1 MANDLVAS
9 MVLAIWLYLLAG
21 RGGFWLS
28 AERDDDAPSPAQPP
42 PDAAWPAVTAI
53 VPARD
58 EAASIGETVAS
69 LLRQDYAGA
78 LRVIVVDDQSRD
90 ATAQVARE
98 AAANAGNAD
107 RLVVLSGDT
116 LPAGWTGKLWAQ
128 QQGVT
133 FVDERPEKP
142 AYLLF
147 TDADIVYSPDVLSQL
162 VARAQAKSLVLA
174 SLMVKLRCE
183 SFAERLFIPAFI
195 FFFQMLYPFSWANDP
210 RRATAAAAG
219 GCMLVRRETLRDAG
233 GLAAI
238 RGALIDDCALAKL
251 LKARGPIWIGLTERV
266 HSIRAY
272 PAVVDIRRM
281 VSRTAYA
288 QLHYSPLLLAG
299 TIAGLALTYLA
310 PVALALFADGIAQFL
325 GIFVW
330 ASMALAFRPTS
341 RFYGVSAFWG
351 LALPAIAAIYMAF
364 TLDSAYQHARG
375 RGGMWKGRAQ
385 AKVSEIAMSDAG
397 KSDAGN
403 WRSGKGHRD
412 ENFPVA
418 SWLIQARFRPPILAF
433 YNFVRTADDIADH
446 ATLKS
451 EEKLALLDRLD
462 AGLTGKNDED
472 AVAVRL
478 REALAE
484 RNLSPKHAQDLL
496 AAFKLDVTKLR
507 YRDWDDLIGYCSLS
521 AMPVGRFVCDVHGE
535 SRSVWPANDALCAA
549 LQIINH
555 LQDCKADYLNLN
567 RVYVPLDAIAAS
579 GASVETLGEPMAPPA
594 LLDCL
599 HALARRT
606 ESLLSE
612 SDIFPLLIS
621 DLRLGLEV
629 SVINTLA
636 HRLTRMLISRDPL
649 AESVHLKIPA
659 VAGLT
664 MAGIFM
670 GASRRFGRRLSAAP
684 EKPRGA

>member
-1 MANDLVAS
+1 MWEKPIALLFC
-9 MVLAIWLYLLAG
+9 LA
-21 RGGFWLS
+21 
-28 AERDDDAPSPAQPP
+28 
-42 PDAAWPAVTAI
+42 
-53 VPARD
+53 ARCP
-58 EAASIGETVAS
+58 
-69 LLRQDYAGA
+69 
-78 LRVIVVDDQSRD
+78 
-90 ATAQVARE
+90 
-98 AAANAGNAD
+98 
-107 RLVVLSGDT
+107 
-116 LPAGWTGKLWAQ
+116 PAGPASCGRSNRAWRLSTKQ
-128 QQGVT
+128 
-133 FVDERPEKP
+133 PNPP

-147 TDADIVYSPDVLSQL
+147 TDADIVYGPEALSRL
-162 VARAQAKSLVLA
+162 VARAQPKGLVLA

-195 FFFQMLYPFSWANDP
+195 FFFQMLYPFAWANDP

-219 GCMLVRRETLRDAG
+219 GCMLVRRDTLRDAG

-251 LKARGPIWIGLTERV
+251 LKAHGPIWIGLTERV
-266 HSIRAY
+266 RSIRAY
-272 PAVVDIRRM
+272 PAVADIRRM

-288 QLHYSPLLLAG
+288 QLRYSPLLLAG
-299 TIAGLALTYLA
+299 TIVGLALTYLA

-330 ASMALAFRPTS
+330 ASMALAFRPTL
-341 RFYGVSAFWG
+341 RFYGLSAFWG
-351 LALPAIAAIYMAF
+351 LALPAIAAIVYGLYAGF
-364 TLDSAYQHARG
+364 RLSAGARARRHVEG
-375 RGGMWKGRAQ
+375 PRASQ
-385 AKVSEIAMSDAG
+385 CFGIAMSDAG

-403 WRSGKGHRD
+403 WRSGKGHRN

-418 SWLIQARFRPPILAF
+418 SWLIQARHRPPILAF

-446 ATLKS
+446 ATLKP

-462 AGLTGKNDED
+462 AGLTGKSDED

-478 REALAE
+478 RDALAE

-567 RVYVPLDAIAAS
+567 RVYVPLDALAAC
-579 GASVETLGEPMAPPA
+579 GATVEALGAPRASPA

-599 HALARRT
+599 HALAART
-606 ESLLSE
+606 ERLLSE
-612 SDIFPLLIS
+612 SDVVSAPDQRLASRPRSFRHQHAGASS
-621 DLRLGLEV
+621 DAHADDARSAHRSRPSESSRRGRPDDGRHLCGRVEAARPAFVRDGGKTAGCLSECPTFASSRARLGQLV
-629 SVINTLA
+629 LQRHADSAPRAARSHVRDLLVLPRRRRYRRRSRAARTAARGLA
-636 HRLTRMLISRDPL
+636 ALARGHRRALQRRAAASSQR
-649 AESVHLKIPA
+649 A
-659 VAGLT
+659 
-664 MAGIFM
+664 
-670 GASRRFGRRLSAAP
+670 GASGEEFRP
-684 EKPRGA
+684 